1 MKQYMK
7 FPSYRGASI
16 FIMQQITC
24 IFQFFLHLK
33 ALRPIFFCIL
43 KLKTIEPKFLSKL
56 NNFLNTVY
64 YAIRID
70 RYFLYIFSQDLL
82 TITN

>member
-1 MKQYMK
+1 MKQFMK
-7 FPSYRGASI
+7 LTSPRGASI

-24 IFQFFLHLK
+24 IFQFFLLLK

-56 NNFLNTVY
+56 NNFLNIVY
-64 YAIRID
+64 YANRID
-70 RYFLYIFSQDLL
+70 RYFLYIFSQ
-82 TITN
+82 NV